1 MERPQAEWLIEFLEK
16 AGKLKSVPRHCIT
29 PEGVRETVAGHCWR
43 VSLMAWLLKEEL
55 PDVDMEKVIHM
66 CLLHDLG
73 EAVTGDIP
81 AFEKKEQDRSVER
94 KAVDGLLSMLPGK
107 TGEEAKVLFAE
118 MNALET
124 EEAKVYK
131 ALDKLEAVIAHN
143 ESNISTWLPLEYEL
157 QQTYAAES
165 VRGFPILEEIQR
177 LAVEKTLEKIAEEG
191 YDKAFGAR
199 PLRRAIQSRIE
210 DAFAEEY
217 LMGNFKAG
225 DKVSV
230 GLKTNGFLFRVVK

>member
-1 MERPQAEWLIEFLEK
+1 
-16 AGKLKSVPRHCIT
+16 
-29 PEGVRETVAGHCWR
+29 
-43 VSLMAWLLKEEL
+43 MAWLLKEEL

-94 KAVDGLLSMLPGK
+94 KAVGGLLSMLPGK

-118 MNALET
+118 MNALD
-124 EEAKVYK
+124 EAKVYK

-165 VRGFPILEEIQR
+165 VKGFPILEEIQR
-177 LAVEKTLEKIAEEG
+177 LTVEKTLEKIAEE
-191 YDKAFGAR
+191 
-199 PLRRAIQSRIE
+199 
-210 DAFAEEY
+210 
-217 LMGNFKAG
+217 KAG
-225 DKVSV
+225 RNPDD
-230 GLKTNGFLFRVVK
+230 GRREE

>member
-118 MNALET
+118 MNALKT

-131 ALDKLEAVIAHN
+131 ALDKLCLLYT
-143 ESNISTWLPLEYEL
+143 SPSPRD
-157 QQTYAAES
+157 
-165 VRGFPILEEIQR
+165 RG
-177 LAVEKTLEKIAEEG
+177 
-191 YDKAFGAR
+191 
-199 PLRRAIQSRIE
+199 
-210 DAFAEEY
+210 
-217 LMGNFKAG
+217 
-225 DKVSV
+225 
-230 GLKTNGFLFRVVK
+230 

>member
-16 AGKLKSVPRHCIT
+16 AGKLKSEPRHCIT

-81 AFEKKEQDRSVER
+81 AFEKKEQDRNVER

-118 MNALET
+118 MNALKT
-124 EEAKVYK
+124 DEAKVYK

-143 ESNISTWLPLEYEL
+143 ESDISTWLPLEYEL

-165 VRGFPILEEIQR
+165 VKGFPILEEIQR
-177 LAVEKTLEKIAEEG
+177 LAVEKTLEKIAEE
-191 YDKAFGAR
+191 
-199 PLRRAIQSRIE
+199 
-210 DAFAEEY
+210 
-217 LMGNFKAG
+217 KAG
-225 DKVSV
+225 RNPED
-230 GLKTNGFLFRVVK
+230 GRREE

>member
-1 MERPQAEWLIEFLEK
+1 
-16 AGKLKSVPRHCIT
+16 
-29 PEGVRETVAGHCWR
+29 
-43 VSLMAWLLKEEL
+43 MAWLLKEEL

-124 EEAKVYK
+124 DEAKVYK
-131 ALDKLEAVIAHN
+131 ALDKL
-143 ESNISTWLPLEYEL
+143 
-157 QQTYAAES
+157 
-165 VRGFPILEEIQR
+165 
-177 LAVEKTLEKIAEEG
+177 
-191 YDKAFGAR
+191 
-199 PLRRAIQSRIE
+199 
-210 DAFAEEY
+210 
-217 LMGNFKAG
+217 
-225 DKVSV
+225 
-230 GLKTNGFLFRVVK
+230 

>member
-94 KAVDGLLSMLPGK
+94 KAVDGLL
-107 TGEEAKVLFAE
+107 FAE
-118 MNALET
+118 MNALKT
-124 EEAKVYK
+124 EEEKVYK

-165 VRGFPILEEIQR
+165 VKGFPILEEIQR
-177 LAVEKTLEKIAEEG
+177 LAVEKTLEKIAEE
-191 YDKAFGAR
+191 
-199 PLRRAIQSRIE
+199 
-210 DAFAEEY
+210 
-217 LMGNFKAG
+217 KAG
-225 DKVSV
+225 RNPED
-230 GLKTNGFLFRVVK
+230 GRREE

>member
-55 PDVDMEKVIHM
+55 PDVDMEKV
-66 CLLHDLG
+66 
-73 EAVTGDIP
+73 
-81 AFEKKEQDRSVER
+81 SVER

-118 MNALET
+118 MNALKT

-165 VRGFPILEEIQR
+165 VKGFPILEEIQR
-177 LAVEKTLEKIAEEG
+177 LAVEKTLEKIAEE
-191 YDKAFGAR
+191 
-199 PLRRAIQSRIE
+199 
-210 DAFAEEY
+210 
-217 LMGNFKAG
+217 KAG
-225 DKVSV
+225 RNPED
-230 GLKTNGFLFRVVK
+230 GRREE

>member
-81 AFEKKEQDRSVER
+81 AFEKKESGSQR
-94 KAVDGLLSMLPGK
+94 G
-107 TGEEAKVLFAE
+107 AK
-118 MNALET
+118 
-124 EEAKVYK
+124 
-131 ALDKLEAVIAHN
+131 
-143 ESNISTWLPLEYEL
+143 S
-157 QQTYAAES
+157 
-165 VRGFPILEEIQR
+165 RGR
-177 LAVEKTLEKIAEEG
+177 T
-191 YDKAFGAR
+191 AF
-199 PLRRAIQSRIE
+199 
-210 DAFAEEY
+210 DAS
-217 LMGNFKAG
+217 GQN
-225 DKVSV
+225 
-230 GLKTNGFLFRVVK
+230 R

>member
-94 KAVDGLLSMLPGK
+94 KAVGGLLSMLPGK

-124 EEAKVYK
+124 DEAKVYK

-143 ESNISTWLPLEYEL
+143 ESDISTWLPLTL
-157 QQTYAAES
+157 SAADLCSGKRQGLSDFGGNSEAGSRKDAGKNRGRKSGEES
-165 VRGFPILEEIQR
+165 G
-177 LAVEKTLEKIAEEG
+177 
-191 YDKAFGAR
+191 
-199 PLRRAIQSRIE
+199 
-210 DAFAEEY
+210 
-217 LMGNFKAG
+217 
-225 DKVSV
+225 
-230 GLKTNGFLFRVVK
+230 

>member
-1 MERPQAEWLIEFLEK
+1 MEQPQAEWLIEFLEK

-124 EEAKVYK
+124 DEAKVYK

-143 ESNISTWLPLEYEL
+143 ESDISTWLPLEYEL

-165 VRGFPILEEIQR
+165 VKGFPIFGGNSEAGSRKDAGKNRGRKSGEES
-177 LAVEKTLEKIAEEG
+177 G
-191 YDKAFGAR
+191 
-199 PLRRAIQSRIE
+199 
-210 DAFAEEY
+210 
-217 LMGNFKAG
+217 
-225 DKVSV
+225 
-230 GLKTNGFLFRVVK
+230 

>member
-1 MERPQAEWLIEFLEK
+1 
-16 AGKLKSVPRHCIT
+16 
-29 PEGVRETVAGHCWR
+29 
-43 VSLMAWLLKEEL
+43 
-55 PDVDMEKVIHM
+55 MEKVIHM

-94 KAVDGLLSMLPGK
+94 KAVGGLLSMLPGK

-124 EEAKVYK
+124 DEAKVYK

-165 VRGFPILEEIQR
+165 VKGFPILEEIQR
-177 LAVEKTLEKIAEEG
+177 LAVEKTLEKIAEE
-191 YDKAFGAR
+191 
-199 PLRRAIQSRIE
+199 
-210 DAFAEEY
+210 
-217 LMGNFKAG
+217 KAG
-225 DKVSV
+225 RNPDD
-230 GLKTNGFLFRVVK
+230 GRREE

>member
-81 AFEKKEQDRSVER
+81 AFEKKEQDRSEER
-94 KAVDGLLSMLPGK
+94 KAVDGLL
-107 TGEEAKVLFAE
+107 
-118 MNALET
+118 
-124 EEAKVYK
+124 
-131 ALDKLEAVIAHN
+131 
-143 ESNISTWLPLEYEL
+143 
-157 QQTYAAES
+157 
-165 VRGFPILEEIQR
+165 
-177 LAVEKTLEKIAEEG
+177 
-191 YDKAFGAR
+191 
-199 PLRRAIQSRIE
+199 
-210 DAFAEEY
+210 
-217 LMGNFKAG
+217 
-225 DKVSV
+225 
-230 GLKTNGFLFRVVK
+230 

>member
-16 AGKLKSVPRHCIT
+16 PGKLKSGPRHCIT

-107 TGEEAKVLFAE
+107 TGEEAKVLFTE
-118 MNALET
+118 MNALKT
-124 EEAKVYK
+124 V
-131 ALDKLEAVIAHN
+131 EAVIAHN
-143 ESNISTWLPLEYEL
+143 ESDISTWLPLDYEL

-165 VRGFPILEEIQR
+165 VKGFPILEEIQR
-177 LAVEKTLEKIAEEG
+177 LAVEKTLEKIAEE
-191 YDKAFGAR
+191 
-199 PLRRAIQSRIE
+199 
-210 DAFAEEY
+210 
-217 LMGNFKAG
+217 KAG
-225 DKVSV
+225 RNPDD
-230 GLKTNGFLFRVVK
+230 GRREE

>member
-118 MNALET
+118 MNALKT
-124 EEAKVYK
+124 DEAKVYK

-143 ESNISTWLPLEYEL
+143 ESDISTWLPLEYEL
-157 QQTYAAES
+157 QKTYAVENASE
-165 VRGFPILEEIQR
+165 FPYLRQLRALMLEDTINKISD
-177 LAVEKTLEKIAEEG
+177 AKEK
-191 YDKAFGAR
+191 
-199 PLRRAIQSRIE
+199 QS
-210 DAFAEEY
+210 
-217 LMGNFKAG
+217 
-225 DKVSV
+225 
-230 GLKTNGFLFRVVK
+230 

>member
-1 MERPQAEWLIEFLEK
+1 MWNRQPLFGRKNHRIFAFSIRLRMWWASISMAVVFSPPLGTMMSALRLLGSTK
-16 AGKLKSVPRHCIT
+16 

-118 MNALET
+118 MNALKT
-124 EEAKVYK
+124 DEAKVYK

-143 ESNISTWLPLEYEL
+143 ESDINTWLPLEYEL

-165 VRGFPILEEIQR
+165 VKGFPILEEIQR
-177 LAVEKTLEKIAEEG
+177 LAVEKTLEKIAEE
-191 YDKAFGAR
+191 
-199 PLRRAIQSRIE
+199 
-210 DAFAEEY
+210 
-217 LMGNFKAG
+217 KAG
-225 DKVSV
+225 RNPDD
-230 GLKTNGFLFRVVK
+230 GRREE